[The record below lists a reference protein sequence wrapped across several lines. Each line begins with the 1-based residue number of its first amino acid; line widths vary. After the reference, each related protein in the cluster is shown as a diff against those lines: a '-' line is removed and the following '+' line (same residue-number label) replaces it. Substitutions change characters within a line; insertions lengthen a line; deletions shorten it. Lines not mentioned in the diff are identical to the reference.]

1 MSGSGVSGS
10 GPQSGDGPAPGR
22 PLSPDPAPAPLP
34 PLSTARDRQL
44 AADRPLY
51 GILCLIGAGLIFS
64 VFNAIVKHLGQE
76 LPVLEVAWGR
86 YIFHLL
92 FALGYAAIAARL
104 APSGALSW
112 PQRWGHSLRSRRP
125 GLQFLRSLL
134 MLTTTLLFFLALT
147 YIDLATATA
156 IAFVEP
162 LVITILSFLLLKE
175 TVGVRR
181 WSAVVIGF
189 IGVLVVVRPGFGMA
203 HAAVLLP
210 VLSASCGAGY
220 NVLTRIAARHD
231 SNATSLFYS
240 ALVGCVA
247 LSAFMPFVWQAPS
260 WDQWLLLAALGV
272 TGGAAHTLVIRAF
285 TFASASIVAPF
296 IYLQLL
302 WAMAIGYLWFDN
314 WPIATTWI
322 GAGII
327 IATGIY
333 TAHRERVRARQNA
346 LSRKG

>member
-1 MSGSGVSGS
+1 MTDRPDMDVTGGEAGK
-10 GPQSGDGPAPGR
+10 

-34 PLSTARDRQL
+34 PLPSARERQL

-51 GILCLIGAGLIFS
+51 GILCLIGAGMIFS

-86 YIFHLL
+86 YVFHLV
-92 FALGYAAIAARL
+92 FALGYAAIAARMTGL
-104 APSGALSW
+104 GSPLTWS
-112 PQRWGHSLRSRRP
+112 QRWGNSLRSRRP

-134 MLTTTLLFFLALT
+134 MLATTLLFFLALT

-162 LVITILSFLLLKE
+162 MVITILSFLILKE
-175 TVGVRR
+175 TVGLRR
-181 WSAVVIGF
+181 WSAVIIGF
-189 IGVLVVVRPGFGMA
+189 VGVLIVVRPGFGMA

-231 SNATSLFYS
+231 GNATSLFYS
-240 ALVGCVA
+240 ALVGCVV
-247 LSAFMPFVWQAPS
+247 LSACMPFVWQAPS
-260 WDQWLLLAALGV
+260 WDQWLLLGAIGV

-285 TFASASIVAPF
+285 SFASASIVAPF
-296 IYLQLL
+296 IYVQLL
-302 WAMAIGYLWFDN
+302 WAMAIGYVWFDS
-314 WPIATTWI
+314 WPILTTWI

-333 TAHRERVRARQNA
+333 TAHRERVRARQKA
-346 LSRKG
+346 LSQKG